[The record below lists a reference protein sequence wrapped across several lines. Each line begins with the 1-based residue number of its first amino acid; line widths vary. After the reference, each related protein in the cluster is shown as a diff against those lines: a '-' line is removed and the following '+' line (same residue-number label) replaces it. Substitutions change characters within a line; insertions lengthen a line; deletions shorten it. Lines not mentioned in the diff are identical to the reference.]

1 MLASSSHGRAGV
13 ELQRLISSGELQRL
27 LELTYGMTPT
37 REQLGRLMAAVD
49 RSGDGFISLDEFIEG
64 MATVPELQNAA
75 DVYKWHQQFNE
86 CAAFS
91 FPAPTPRGV

>member
-1 MLASSSHGRAGV
+1 
-13 ELQRLISSGELQRL
+13 
-27 LELTYGMTPT
+27 MTPT

-91 FPAPTPRGV
+91 LPAPAPRRVSDSLTL

>member
-1 MLASSSHGRAGV
+1 
-13 ELQRLISSGELQRL
+13 
-27 LELTYGMTPT
+27 MTPT

-91 FPAPTPRGV
+91 FPAPAPRRVSDSLTL